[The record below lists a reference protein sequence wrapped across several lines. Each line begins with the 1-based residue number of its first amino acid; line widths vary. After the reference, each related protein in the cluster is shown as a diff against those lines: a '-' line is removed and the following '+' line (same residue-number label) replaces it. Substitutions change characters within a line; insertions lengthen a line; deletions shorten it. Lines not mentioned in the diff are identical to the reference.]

1 MRWVF
6 RLVLRKIP
14 LNEAKLSRF
23 KNQLTKKANS
33 MLKYK
38 LAFLVLSAVVVI
50 APTFTSGPANAQTKV
65 QVVAQG
71 DRGREEDS
79 RRNYREDRT
88 PQDRR
93 NYREDRI
100 PQDRRNSNRD
110 EPNGR
115 IVRLGNGDVRLSN
128 GDIVPA
134 RRLVRL
140 RDGYFRLPNG
150 DILLPNEE
158 IVPARRLVR
167 VRDGYF
173 RLPNGVTL
181 QINL

>member
-1 MRWVF
+1 
-6 RLVLRKIP
+6 
-14 LNEAKLSRF
+14 
-23 KNQLTKKANS
+23 
-33 MLKYK
+33 MLKQK
-38 LAFLVLSAVVVI
+38 QVFLVLCTVVVI
-50 APTFTSGPANAQTKV
+50 APTFTDKPANAQTKV
-65 QVVAQG
+65 QVVAQR
-71 DRGREEDS
+71 DQVREQDG

-110 EPNGR
+110 YEPNRR
-115 IVRLGNGDVRLSN
+115 IVRLGNGNARLSN

-150 DILLPNEE
+150 PYKSIVE
-158 IVPARRLVR
+158 IV
-167 VRDGYF
+167 
-173 RLPNGVTL
+173 
-181 QINL
+181 

>member
-1 MRWVF
+1 
-6 RLVLRKIP
+6 
-14 LNEAKLSRF
+14 
-23 KNQLTKKANS
+23 
-33 MLKYK
+33 MLKHK

-65 QVVAQG
+65 QVVAQR
-71 DRGREEDS
+71 DQVREQDG

-93 NYREDRI
+93 NYREDRT

-110 EPNGR
+110 DELNRR

-158 IVPARRLVR
+158 IVPSRRLVR